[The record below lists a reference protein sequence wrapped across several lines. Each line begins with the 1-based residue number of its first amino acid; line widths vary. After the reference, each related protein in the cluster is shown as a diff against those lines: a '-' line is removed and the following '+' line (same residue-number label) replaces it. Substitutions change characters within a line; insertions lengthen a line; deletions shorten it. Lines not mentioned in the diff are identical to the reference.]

1 MTNLILRYRLKAG
14 TTAADFEHWV
24 KTVDHPGMR
33 GLRRV
38 KRFETYKVTGLLMG
52 AGAPSADYVEV
63 FEIDD
68 FAGFTGEDM
77 AGSTV
82 QSVIGAFMGMVDEPE
97 FMIATAVDP
106 T

>member
-1 MTNLILRYRLKAG
+1 MTTLILRYRLKAG
-14 TTAADFEHWV
+14 TTAADFETWV
-24 KTVDHPGMR
+24 TTVDHPSMR

-52 AGAPSADYVEV
+52 EGPPSADYIEV

-77 AGSTV
+77 AGATV
-82 QSVIGAFMGMVDEPE
+82 QSVMGAFMGMVDAPE
-97 FMIATAVDP
+97 FMIASAIDP
-106 T
+106 S

>member
-14 TTAADFEHWV
+14 VTAADFEQWV
-24 KTVDHPGMR
+24 RTVDHPSMR

-52 AGAPSADYVEV
+52 DGVPSADYIEV

-68 FAGFTGEDM
+68 FAGFGSEDM
-77 AGSTV
+77 TGSTV
-82 QSVIGAFMGMVDEPE
+82 QAVIGAFMTMVDAPE
-97 FMIATAVDP
+97 FMVAEAVDA

>member
-1 MTNLILRYRLKAG
+1 MTNIILTYRLKAG
-14 TTAADFEHWV
+14 TTAADFETWV
-24 KTVDHPGMR
+24 KGTDHPAMR
-33 GLRRV
+33 GLKRV

-52 AGAPSADYVEV
+52 DGAPSAQYIEV

-77 AGSTV
+77 AGGVV
-82 QSVIGAFMGMVDEPE
+82 QGIMGAFMGMVDAPE
-97 FMIATAVDP
+97 FMIAEAIDP